1 MCRISI
7 LENTWSQI
15 TTNLGN
21 GNSNNGYETLIAV
34 ANRLEYAREKH
45 KWGKGQEID
54 SSKKA
59 LAALNS
65 EIGEWIIANK
75 DYERFAGKDYEQAVA
90 DEALDIIAIA
100 IRIAAREW
108 EN

>member
-15 TTNLGN
+15 TANLGN
-21 GNSNNGYETLIAV
+21 GNSNNGYDILIAI

-45 KWGKGQEID
+45 KWGKGKEIA
-54 SSKKA
+54 SSKEA
-59 LAALNS
+59 LAALES
-65 EIGEWIIANK
+65 EIGEWIVANR
-75 DYERFAGKDYEQAVA
+75 DYELFVDKEHEQRVF
-90 DEALDIIAIA
+90 DEALDIIAVA
-100 IRIAAREW
+100 IRILSKEF